1 MFASAKAMNKR
12 VRRHI
17 RVCIFWG
24 NSLYSDIKWVR
35 RRACCQKDVTEL
47 SSQNQEL
54 VIVGG
59 ILCSLSQRGEHH
71 PDCTATAHKQKNI
84 VFHCSDFSLWGGWIW
99 LLDIGRIW
107 NIYLCCPDDRV
118 LLESVW
124 CCFHFYALLNLTPSQ
139 SHVRFSGRNPV
150 RRLRVQCGLGR
161 EKKRH
166 RVHSCWS
173 SGISLFFSQL
183 KAYELYRGEM

>member
-124 CCFHFYALLNLTPSQ
+124 CCFHFYALLNLTPSPR
-139 SHVRFSGRNPV
+139 VMSGFLDGIRCGDCECNVDWGERRNAIASIAAGV
-150 RRLRVQCGLGR
+150 LVFHC
-161 EKKRH
+161 
-166 RVHSCWS
+166 
-173 SGISLFFSQL
+173 FFLS
-183 KAYELYRGEM
+183 